1 MKRQNKGRVL
11 EARIL
16 YGTREQPVSRVSDRL
31 WDAIMFCGGG
41 LLNVI
46 IVIPHVFCYGR
57 LVFFSHDTLSLRHL
71 RLRFEYYALR
81 RFTL

>member
-1 MKRQNKGRVL
+1 MW
-11 EARIL
+11 
-16 YGTREQPVSRVSDRL
+16 GTPKSY
-31 WDAIMFCGGG
+31 
-41 LLNVI
+41 N
-46 IVIPHVFCYGR
+46 PHVFCYGK